1 MCNTEYTNILCRPT
15 VDIRYYE
22 RQGAEARKSEA
33 APCSASMFIDG
44 AGEGAEQADGV

>member
-1 MCNTEYTNILCRPT
+1 MCNTVNTQTFSRSI

-22 RQGAEARKSEA
+22 RQFEARKSEA